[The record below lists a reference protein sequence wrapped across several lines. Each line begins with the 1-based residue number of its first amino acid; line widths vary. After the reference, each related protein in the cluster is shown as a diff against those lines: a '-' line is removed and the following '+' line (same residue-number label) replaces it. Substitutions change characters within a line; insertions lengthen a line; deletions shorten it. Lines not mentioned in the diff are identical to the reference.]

1 MCRGRERDV
10 SMTMKKKVGIMMLAA
25 CLLVTVLAN
34 IASARVHYD
43 EGEGIAT
50 YAVVPAEEN
59 PDMLPDIMLQQDGV
73 DR

>member
-1 MCRGRERDV
+1 
-10 SMTMKKKVGIMMLAA
+10 MTMEKRMGIMMLAA

-43 EGEGIAT
+43 EGVGMIT

-59 PDMLPDIMLQQDGV
+59 LDVLLDIMLQQDGI

>member
-1 MCRGRERDV
+1 
-10 SMTMKKKVGIMMLAA
+10 MTMEKRLGIMMLAA

-43 EGEGIAT
+43 GGGGMIT

-59 PDMLPDIMLQQDGV
+59 LDVLPDIMLQQDGI
-73 DR
+73 DC

>member
-1 MCRGRERDV
+1 
-10 SMTMKKKVGIMMLAA
+10 MTMEKRLGIMMLAA

-34 IASARVHYD
+34 IVSARVHYD
-43 EGEGIAT
+43 EGAGMIT

-59 PDMLPDIMLQQDGV
+59 LDVLPDIMLQQDGI